1 VLRVLGDGAL
11 QKRKQLKW
19 ALVAKATEDE
29 ITGQSLADNK
39 LSTRERGQRGDESRE
54 TAGKRP
60 TAMCDLRK
68 KVVQSGLAGKTGKHH
83 VAKAVR

>member
-1 VLRVLGDGAL
+1 MKSRGKVRRTINCQRESGDKEAMKGYPNTL
-11 QKRKQLKW
+11 C
-19 ALVAKATEDE
+19 VSGTPD
-29 ITGQSLADNK
+29 
-39 LSTRERGQRGDESRE
+39 RE

-60 TAMCDLRK
+60 TAMCDLRE